1 MDIHGVVEFEIKG
14 KKRGFR
20 NDQYGLL
27 LAVRKDGGHYQDLMD
42 RVEQGDTLAF
52 INLMYGMAASYCE
65 AKSLKV
71 DFTVNDMGDWL
82 SELGAE
88 KMREYFQQLFKT
100 PEVPKN
106 SLSPQET
113 GVPTS

>member
-1 MDIHGVVEFEIKG
+1 MDIHGVVEFDVQG

-27 LAVRKDGGHYQDLMD
+27 IAVRKDGGNYKDLMD
-42 RVEQGDTLAF
+42 RVEKGDTLAF
-52 INLMYGMAASYCE
+52 VHLMYGLAASYCE
-65 AKSLKV
+65 ARSLKV

-82 SELGAE
+82 TEIGSE
-88 KMREYFQQLFKT
+88 KMREYFQQLFRV

-106 SLSPQET
+106 SPSPQET
-113 GVPTS
+113 GVLSS